1 MKKIFLLLT
10 LFVFT
15 QSFAQNR
22 DYEVPEKDAF
32 QPMFSVGSGY
42 YNSLGDIKGPDGN
55 YLLGNMGIN
64 TGIRVNLSKDL
75 DLSLLFSSNAK
86 LHENSGDNSFETDLN
101 SIGFNLDYTFNNIL
115 RNTKISPF
123 TTIGAQ
129 WMYFRTDNLPQES
142 GLNLPIGLGIALDV
156 SERIRFDVGMN
167 YHLSF
172 SDIDHATTLAS
183 NDNFT
188 VVNFTLHY
196 DLFTPKPDEYN
207 DYDESNYTNINFKA
221 MDVEDHDG
229 DGVADIV
236 DNCPSTPSGVKVNEF
251 GCPFDGDND
260 GVPNYLDEELNTKEG
275 AVVNERGIQLTDEE
289 YHSMYS
295 EYDAASREYAKFYN
309 DSEIKRDNY
318 RTVND
323 YLIAKA
329 NAFNDKYNQSNI
341 ELPEGK
347 RYKVQIGRFADELP
361 LYLRPIFL
369 SYEDLE
375 SIPQEDGTFIYCVG
389 EYEDV
394 NDAQNR
400 QTNIEIKDRLS
411 ETEIIVVQN
420 GKVSYYEYP
429 VQEEEEEE
437 IIVNRTNK
445 TDTTSNIT
453 DSTSISNTEESETIA
468 DNKEKVIYRVQ
479 VGFYKKDLSYDI
491 FEDLSVIPIRGNGGT
506 YYYIGSFTEHQNA
519 LIKHS
524 EMRARGFDDA
534 FIVTFKNGERINI
547 SNAIKTEKRNKVRKK
562 EKREKKKK
570 EEVEEEEIVEEIPTF
585 KIRFIVQIG
594 VWEGDVNEETK
605 KKIDAI
611 DGAEKIHDKGILYK
625 YIAGRYSS
633 LSDAESRKSEV
644 AQNGFTDAF
653 IYAEKDGQR
662 ITVKEALRL
671 LKK

>member
-1 MKKIFLLLT
+1 
-10 LFVFT
+10 
-15 QSFAQNR
+15 
-22 DYEVPEKDAF
+22 
-32 QPMFSVGSGY
+32 
-42 YNSLGDIKGPDGN
+42 
-55 YLLGNMGIN
+55 
-64 TGIRVNLSKDL
+64 
-75 DLSLLFSSNAK
+75 
-86 LHENSGDNSFETDLN
+86 
-101 SIGFNLDYTFNNIL
+101 
-115 RNTKISPF
+115 
-123 TTIGAQ
+123 
-129 WMYFRTDNLPQES
+129 
-142 GLNLPIGLGIALDV
+142 
-156 SERIRFDVGMN
+156 
-167 YHLSF
+167 
-172 SDIDHATTLAS
+172 
-183 NDNFT
+183 
-188 VVNFTLHY
+188 
-196 DLFTPKPDEYN
+196 
-207 DYDESNYTNINFKA
+207 
-221 MDVEDHDG
+221 
-229 DGVADIV
+229 
-236 DNCPSTPSGVKVNEF
+236 
-251 GCPFDGDND
+251 
-260 GVPNYLDEELNTKEG
+260 
-275 AVVNERGIQLTDEE
+275 
-289 YHSMYS
+289 
-295 EYDAASREYAKFYN
+295 REYAKFYN
-309 DSEIKRDNY
+309 NSEIKKDNY
-318 RTVND
+318 ETVNE

-341 ELPEGK
+341 EPPKGK
-347 RYKVQIGRFADELP
+347 RYKIQIGRFADDIP
-361 LYLRPIFL
+361 SYLINTFL

-389 EYEDV
+389 NYEIVD
-394 NDAQNR
+394 DAENR
-400 QTNIEIKDRLS
+400 QTNIEIKDGLS
-411 ETEIIVVQN
+411 ETEIIVVEN

-491 FEDLSVIPIRGNGGT
+491 FEGLSVAPIRGNGGT
-506 YYYIGSFTEHQNA
+506 YYYVGSFTNHQDA
-519 LIKHS
+519 LIKQS
-524 EMRARGFDDA
+524 EMRDGRGFKDA

-562 EKREKKKK
+562 EKREEKKK

-611 DGAEKIHDKGILYK
+611 DGAERIHDKGILYK